1 MQVGRCGGAVQPKFR
16 RHKKRD
22 LSSCHRYVRLNS
34 QLLSAWT
41 WTRSTPEPD
50 AVHWHIS
57 GQFSNI
63 SERGDLTLPKD
74 ERLVKVR

>member
-16 RHKKRD
+16 QYKRD
-22 LSSCHRYVRLNS
+22 SSSRHRYMCLNS
-34 QLLSAWT
+34 QLLSAWM

-50 AVHWHIS
+50 AVHWHID

-74 ERLVKVR
+74 KQLVKVR